1 MFVSV
6 RSVSLRLVSAG
17 PFLVLCLALIAIKA
31 FFLWLDPTVRLYLGD
46 SVAYLY
52 GAMDDGRLPD
62 DRSFTYSFLIR
73 ALVRPFDG
81 LSALLPWQT
90 LAGAGIALALGAA
103 LRRFLK
109 APWAL
114 AAGAACLL
122 AIEPAQLFYE
132 RMVLAETF
140 GLLWFVLFYLAAA
153 AYLASGGGAWLPV
166 VAAVGL
172 LAATFRL
179 NYLPV
184 VLVISVGLPGLHGV
198 LAWPKPRRPLLS
210 HVALALCAVAIMHAG
225 YRTWVAV
232 IFNSPPG
239 YLARAGF
246 MQLGLVMPLVRPE
259 HLERVGLPRNFAD
272 ALEHPLSDPD
282 ARMRH
287 MWAPGGFV
295 RELRNRQLN
304 VEPIARELSR
314 MAVMDDP
321 LGLVRMGVG
330 TVGNYFTSG
339 GIAQALDNDLGRRAI
354 PPEILW
360 SLREKWSYDASGVP
374 TSVTAVSR
382 YFEVGSWW
390 LVACL
395 FVLLPLSVL
404 NVVVH
409 WRTPQRMQAVLAAL
423 FGIGLVLA
431 HVLFVPVAFYRYLHP
446 LPFFVLLNAAA
457 LAGRRPALFVV
468 QRLDRIELRGLRRRV
483 HAEHQP
489 HRDRHRKRQHQ
500 RQRGDD
506 CRPAGKAGDGARQ
519 HDS

>member
-1 MFVSV
+1 MCVSV
-6 RSVSLRLVSAG
+6 RSVSLSLVSAG
-17 PFLVLCLALIAIKA
+17 PLLVLYLALIAIKA
-31 FFLWLDPTVRLYLGD
+31 VFLWLDPTVRLYLGD
-46 SVAYLY
+46 SAAYLY

-81 LSALLPWQT
+81 LLALLPWQA
-90 LAGAGIALALGAA
+90 LAGIGIALVLFLA
-103 LRRFLK
+103 LRRYLQV
-109 APWAL
+109 PWTL

-153 AYLASGGGAWLPV
+153 AYLASGRAAWLPI

-184 VLVISVGLPGLHGV
+184 VLVISVGLPVMHGV
-198 LAWPKPRRPLLS
+198 LAWPTPRRPLLS
-210 HVALALCAVAIMHAG
+210 HVALAVCAVVVTHVG
-225 YRTWVAV
+225 YRAWVAA
-232 IFNSPPG
+232 IFESPPG
-239 YLARAGF
+239 YVARAGF
-246 MQLGLVMPLVRPE
+246 MQLGLVMPLVRAE

-272 ALEHPLSDPD
+272 ELDHSISDPA

-295 RELRNRQLN
+295 RELRDRKHD
-304 VEPIARELSR
+304 VELVARELSR
-314 MAVMDDP
+314 LAVRDDP
-321 LGLVRMGVG
+321 LGLVRLGVG
-330 TVGNYFTSG
+330 TVGNYFTAD
-339 GIAQALDNDLGRRAI
+339 GIEHALDNDLGRRAI
-354 PPEILW
+354 PPDILW
-360 SLREKWSYDASGVP
+360 SLREEWNYDASGVP
-374 TSVTAVSR
+374 TRVTAVSR
-382 YFEVGSWW
+382 YFEVGTWW

-404 NVVVH
+404 NAGGH
-409 WRTPQRMQAVLAAL
+409 WRTPQRAHAVLAAL

-457 LAGRRPALFVV
+457 WPAFGRRAALTRGRPTSSAGAPAARGVIGAQRRLRTVRPAL
-468 QRLDRIELRGLRRRV
+468 
-483 HAEHQP
+483 AAKP
-489 HRDRHRKRQHQ
+489 
-500 RQRGDD
+500 
-506 CRPAGKAGDGARQ
+506 RPPAAGRPY
-519 HDS
+519 S